1 MNIRL
6 KLVFLLLL
14 VILLAGKGA
23 YPDIGLA
30 APNPAPVLSVTPNIA
45 VPNQTVVL
53 LGNGFTPATTPG
65 GSAGAGAHQI
75 TGLGASVVIVGN
87 TLLVG
92 PNISYPINF
101 DSLGNWATSITIPVT
116 AQIAGGGPIE
126 IKAVDDQ
133 GLTQSTQVTIRIPSI
148 TLDPASS
155 SRSSDVTLT
164 GDGFPASNPATTAN
178 VYVSISYAGSA
189 LKVVSPNISG
199 EINTIIQVP
208 TTAVIPSNNIVKA
221 TILGYSQSA
230 IAIHSVPGASLTVS
244 PTYGRPGTIVT
255 VIGENYPDKTVVSGI
270 RAGNISVTSSPAPV
284 TDTNGKFVAFFAVPL
299 FVPGVQAIAA
309 TAAGIT
315 AVTSFTV
322 NDGPAIPQ
330 PTPIPTASTGAAQAL
345 ETLTTGDNLV
355 RVWNFDNGTK
365 RWTFFDPR
373 PAFSN
378 ANTIKKMEAGK
389 LYWLQVNHTQS
400 AMISGSLK
408 LIYEG
413 WNLIN
418 W

>member
-1 MNIRL
+1 MRL
-6 KLVFLLLL
+6 KLVFLL
-14 VILLAGKGA
+14 VSAFLLAGLGSS
-23 YPDIGLA
+23 PTIGLA
-30 APNPAPVLSVTPNIA
+30 APNLAPVLAVSPNIA

-65 GSAGAGAHQI
+65 GSAGAGVHQI
-75 TGLGASVVIVGN
+75 TGLGASVVTVGD
-87 TLLVG
+87 TLLIW

-116 AQIAGGGPIE
+116 AQIVSGGSIE

-133 GLTQSTQVTIRIPSI
+133 GLTQSTQVTVGTPSI
-148 TLDPASS
+148 TLDPAAS
-155 SRSSDVTLT
+155 SRSSEVTLI
-164 GDGFPASNPATTAN
+164 GDGFPASNPATTAS

-208 TTAVIPSNNIVKA
+208 STAAVPSTNIVQA

-244 PTYGRPGTIVT
+244 PTSGRPGTIVT
-255 VIGENYPDKTVVSGI
+255 VIGENYPDKTVVSSI
-270 RAGNISVTSSPAPV
+270 RAGNISVASSPAPV
-284 TDTNGKFVAFFAVPL
+284 TDTTGKFVALFTLPL
-299 FVPGVQAIAA
+299 FVPGVQTIAA

-330 PTPIPTASTGAAQAL
+330 PTPIPTSSIGAAQAL
-345 ETLTTGDNLV
+345 ETLTKGDNLV

-373 PAFSN
+373 PAFNN
-378 ANTIKKMEAGK
+378 ANTIKTMEAGK

-400 AMISGSLK
+400 AMISGSLT